1 MLAELVMSDDNEH
14 VLLTDG
20 VLARRSPRLASERH
34 QLLMVIVRTMQA
46 HFAVFA
52 HWVWSV
58 WPWNLRVPVHGSS
71 LAIHQYYLCLAVMT
85 EGRMMTAS

>member
-1 MLAELVMSDDNEH
+1 MSDDNEH
-14 VLLTDG
+14 VLRMDG
-20 VLARRSPRLASERH
+20 VLARRSPPLASERH
-34 QLLMVIVRTMQA
+34 QSLMVIVMTIEA

-71 LAIHQYYLCLAVMT
+71 LAIHQHYLCLVVMT
-85 EGRMMTAS
+85 EGRMSTAS